1 LRDKG
6 DYFILCE
13 DDNDTEDECEC
24 KDEDED
30 ANDPRNKVMNE

>member
-1 LRDKG
+1 MRDKG